1 MPLYEVDDATAAAMA
16 ANGIKY
22 QDRTQDHQ
30 AARAIIERVQKMESG
45 SNRAEYLRLL
55 KKQFPDLT
63 IPEIDAAV
71 PVVASVEALA
81 KRFDDYL
88 TEQKTQ
94 RDERDKKEREESANK
109 TVAQGRGW
117 LRSKQK
123 LDEDGVKAV
132 EEMMTD
138 RGIPDY
144 EAGFHLWRANQP
156 PPAVDLPSNNLGRS
170 LDWFKADENEPDK
183 ALLLKDPLAYRSK
196 RAGQILSQIRA
207 GTIDEFGRP
216 INRAA

>member
-1 MPLYEVDDATAAAMA
+1 MPLIEVDDVTAAAMQQ
-16 ANGIKY
+16 NGIKY
-22 QDRTQDHQ
+22 QDRTQHVRTSQ
-30 AARAIIERVQKMESG
+30 TIAERIAALENG
-45 SNRAEYLRLL
+45 PHRAEYLRLL
-55 KKQFPDLT
+55 KQQFPEMVL
-63 IPEIDAAV
+63 PEIDAAK
-71 PVVASVEALA
+71 PVLDKVDALN

-88 TEQKTQ
+88 TEQQAQ
-94 RDERDKKEREESANK
+94 REEREKKDREESANK

-132 EEMMTD
+132 EEMMTE

-144 EAGFHLWRANQP
+144 EAGYHLWRANQP

-170 LDWFKADENEPDK
+170 LDWFKDEENEPDK

-216 INRAA
+216 VNRAA